1 MDFIHFISLCEVKH
15 PENILQQLLSIVGYT
30 AVLWEEVP

>member
-1 MDFIHFISLCEVKH
+1 MDFIRFISLCEVKH
-15 PENILQQLLSIVGYT
+15 TENILQQLLSIVGYA